1 MEAKENMTK
10 TFTLEELK
18 EYNGENGK
26 SAYVAFKGKI
36 YDMTNSPMW
45 DDGDHFGLHAAGRDL
60 TGELG
65 DAPHGEEAFEGRPIV
80 GELVDVIT

>member
-26 SAYVAFKGKI
+26 AAYIAFKGKV
-36 YDMTNSPMW
+36 YDITDSPMW
-45 DDGDHFGLHAAGRDL
+45 DDGDHFGLHEAGRDL
-60 TGELG
+60 TVELD
-65 DAPHGEEAFEGRPIV
+65 DAPHGEEAFEDKPIV
-80 GELVDVIT
+80 GELVDAAT